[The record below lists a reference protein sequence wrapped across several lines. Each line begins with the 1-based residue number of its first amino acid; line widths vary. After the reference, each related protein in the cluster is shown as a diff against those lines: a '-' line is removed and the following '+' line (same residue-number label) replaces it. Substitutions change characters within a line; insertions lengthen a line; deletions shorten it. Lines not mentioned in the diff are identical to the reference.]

1 MSNINK
7 SGLKKRFF
15 SSKEKLFALT
25 GLAVLVFL
33 SLTHPLSAQSV
44 AQGYNSDQALQ
55 RGMLVALKLDDPSK
69 VEALNTDSLE
79 RLRGVVIQP
88 SDIPVTLSSEGQKL
102 FVANAG
108 TYDVLVSDQ
117 NGPIKS
123 GDYITISSLEG
134 IGMKAGDEQRIILG
148 QAATAFESGS
158 DIIGSSILEGD
169 NKKKVNFG
177 KVSVNIAINKN
188 PLYKAPDTPKI
199 PGVLDKISQ
208 TIANKPVSP
217 PKVYLATAIF
227 AVASVI
233 SGIMLYSGARSSL
246 ISLGRNPLSRK
257 DILRGLLQVVLLSLI
272 VFMTGLFGVYL
283 LLKL

>member
-7 SGLKKRFF
+7 NGLRKIF
-15 SSKEKLFALT
+15 SSKERLLALA
-25 GLAVLVFL
+25 GLGFLVAL
-33 SLTHPLSAQSV
+33 SLSHPLEAQSV
-44 AQGYNSDQALQ
+44 AQGYNSDQSLQ
-55 RGMLVALKLDDPSK
+55 RGMLVSVKLDDPGK
-69 VEALNTDSLE
+69 VEALKSDALE

-102 FVANAG
+102 FVANSG
-108 TYDVLVSDQ
+108 TYEVLVSDQ

-123 GDYITISSLEG
+123 GDYISISSLEG
-134 IGMKAGDEQRIILG
+134 IGMKADDTQRIILG
-148 QAATAFESGS
+148 QAVTGFEVGS
-158 DIIGSSILEGD
+158 DIIGSSVLEGA
-169 NKKKVNFG
+169 NQKKVNFG
-177 KVSVNIAINKN
+177 KIEVNIAINKN
-188 PLYKAPDTPKI
+188 PIFKAPDAPKI
-199 PGVLDKISQ
+199 PGILDKISQ

-227 AVASVI
+227 TVASVI
-233 SGIMLYSGARSSL
+233 SGIMLYSGSRSSL

-257 DILRGLLQVVLLSLI
+257 DILRGLVQVVLLSLI

>member
-7 SGLKKRFF
+7 NDFRKKFL
-15 SSKEKLFALT
+15 SKERLFALT
-25 GLAVLVFL
+25 SLVFL
-33 SLTHPLSAQSV
+33 VALSLVHPLSAQSV
-44 AQGYNSDQALQ
+44 AQGFNSDQALQ
-55 RGMLVALKLDDPSK
+55 RGMLVAVKLDDSSK
-69 VEALNTDSLE
+69 VEALTADALE

-88 SDIPVTLSSEGQKL
+88 SDIPVTLSSEGQKI
-102 FVANAG
+102 FVANSG

-123 GDYITISSLEG
+123 GDYISISSLEG
-134 IGMKAGDEQRIILG
+134 IGMKADDTQRIILG
-148 QAATAFESGS
+148 QAVTGFEAGS
-158 DIIGSSILEGD
+158 DIIGSSVLEGS
-169 NKKKVNFG
+169 NNKKVNFG
-177 KVSVNIAINKN
+177 KVEVNIAINKN
-188 PLYKAPDTPKI
+188 PIFKSPDTPKI
-199 PGVLDKISQ
+199 PGILDKISQ
-208 TIANKPVSP
+208 TVANKPVSP

-233 SGIMLYSGARSSL
+233 SGIMLYSGAHSSL

-257 DILRGLLQVVLLSLI
+257 DILRGLVQVVLLSLI